1 MADLIEQLYES
12 IGKSPHD
19 VRGDERV
26 ARIEVHKN
34 EVLGVH
40 LVPGLEVDAD
50 ETATGLDASITVT
63 RGSVIEKPVQ
73 VCFGM
78 MPETG
83 LQEIV
88 LDIRTEEDARA
99 AIVAHCTFPFA
110 RDVTHTMEARIR
122 VGPGSEYAYF
132 ERHVHGPE
140 GGVLVIPKTTVTVEA
155 GGRFSTEFE
164 LIKGRVGTIDLDLEA
179 TCKAG
184 SVMDVT
190 ARIAGRGDDRIKLN
204 EVGHLV
210 GEGARGA
217 LTSHIAVRDTARAEI
232 LNTLTAS
239 APFARGHVDCKEIVQ
254 DEAVARAVP
263 TVEVNHPQAHVTH
276 EAAIGSVDAKQ
287 LETLM
292 SRGLDEDAASA
303 LIIQGLLS

>member
-1 MADLIEQLYES
+1 MADLIEQLYAS
-12 IGKSPHD
+12 IGVNPHD
-19 VRGDERV
+19 VRGDDRV
-26 ARIEVHKN
+26 ARIEVHQN

-40 LVPGLEVDAD
+40 LVPGLEVDAHAT
-50 ETATGLDASITVT
+50 ETGLDARILVT
-63 RGSVIEKPVQ
+63 RGSVLEKPVQ
-73 VCFGM
+73 VCFGV

-83 LQEIV
+83 LQEIG
-88 LDIRTEEDARA
+88 LDIEVEDDARA

-110 RDVTHTMEARIR
+110 RDVRHTMDARIR
-122 VGPGSEYAYF
+122 VGSGAEYAYF

-140 GGVLVIPKTTVTVEA
+140 GGVRVVPKTQVEVA
-155 GGRFSTEFE
+155 EGGRFTTEFE
-164 LIKGRVGTIDLDLEA
+164 LIKGRVGVVEVDLET
-179 TCKAG
+179 TCRAR
-184 SVMDVT
+184 SVMEVT
-190 ARIAGRGDDRIKLN
+190 ARIGGSGNDRIHLN

-232 LNTLTAS
+232 LSTLTAS

-254 DEAVARAVP
+254 GDAVARAVP
-263 TVEVNHPQAHVTH
+263 VVEVNHPQAHVTH